1 MSKQAGMM
9 KTKLVYADSRG
20 RIYDELELEMAG
32 KSGDIFVVPENE
44 ELVPLPPGS
53 KLFTMPG
60 RYPVGWD
67 REGGEFITLEGEEY
81 QAVAA
86 FPPPGYTRTLLPATA
101 FYDDSQILP
110 LWAYTAVGWK
120 SGKFWI
126 AAKQVEWNP
135 NWEPK
140 NFDDRTLLPKVQRR
154 LKEEPDNRLLRHLSR
169 CALDYHCFAAKN
181 IFYKRW
187 ECPLPTSPACNAR
200 CLGCLSWQPKDSCE
214 ASHERI
220 DFVPTAEEIVGVAL
234 PHLKTVDKAIVSF
247 GQGCEGDPILQV
259 GVLEEAIAKMRA
271 ETDKGTI
278 NMNTNASVPQNVER
292 LCQAGLDSIRI
303 SLNSA
308 NESVYNR
315 YFRPVNYAFAE
326 VLQSMKIAKHHGLYV
341 SINLFIFPGI
351 TDRPSEI
358 DALLSLIDQTKLDLI
373 QMRNLNIDPDVY
385 LNALI
390 PGDEEGIGIINF
402 MKRIKEEF
410 PNVSFG
416 YFNRPKENF

>member
-1 MSKQAGMM
+1 MNP
-9 KTKLVYADSRG
+9 KLVYADSRCQ
-20 RIYDELELEMAG
+20 IYDEPELEMAG
-32 KSGDIFVVPENE
+32 KSGDFFVTPEDD
-44 ELVPLPPGS
+44 ELIPLPQGS

-60 RYPVGWD
+60 KYPVGWD
-67 REGGEFITLEGEEY
+67 GKRGEFIALDGGEY

-86 FPPPGYTRTLLPATA
+86 FPPPGYTRTLLPATE
-101 FYDDSQILP
+101 FYNESQILP

-120 SGKFWI
+120 AGRFWV
-126 AAKQVEWNP
+126 AAKQVERNP
-135 NWEPK
+135 NWDPR
-140 NFDDRTLLPKVQRR
+140 NFDDRTLLPRVRRR
-154 LKEEPDNRLLRHLSR
+154 LREEPDNRLLKHLSR

-181 IFYKRW
+181 LFHQRW

-200 CLGCLSWQPKDSCE
+200 CLGCLSWQPKNSCD

-259 GVLEEAIAKMRA
+259 DVLEKAIAKLRA

-278 NMNTNASVPQNVER
+278 NMNTNASIPQNVER
-292 LCQAGLDSIRI
+292 LCKAGLDSIRI

-308 NESVYNR
+308 NETLYNR
-315 YFRPVNYAFAE
+315 YFRPVNYIFSD
-326 VLQSMKIAKHHGLYV
+326 VLQSMKIAKSHQLYV
-341 SINLFIFPGI
+341 SINLFIFPGVI
-351 TDRPSEI
+351 DRPSEI

-385 LNALI
+385 LKALSLD
-390 PGDEEGIGIINF
+390 GEKGIGIIDF
-402 MKRIKEEF
+402 MKRVKEEF
-410 PNVSFG
+410 PHVSFG
-416 YFNRPKENF
+416 YFNRPRENF

>member
-1 MSKQAGMM
+1 M
-9 KTKLVYADSRG
+9 KPKLVYADSRC
-20 RIYDELELEMAG
+20 RIYDEPELEMAG
-32 KSGDIFVVPENE
+32 KSGDIFVTPEDD
-44 ELVPLPPGS
+44 ELIPLPNSS

-60 RYPVGWD
+60 RNPVGWD
-67 REGGEFITLEGEEY
+67 RKQGDFITFEGREY

-86 FPPPGYTRTLLPATA
+86 FPPPGYTRTLLPATEC
-101 FYDDSQILP
+101 YDDSQILP

-120 SGKFWI
+120 SGRFWV

-135 NWEPK
+135 NWNPK
-140 NFDDRTLLPKVQRR
+140 NFDDRTLLPKVRRR
-154 LKEEPDNRLLRHLSR
+154 LNEEPDNRLLRHLSQ

-181 IFYKRW
+181 LFYERW

-200 CLGCLSWQPKDSCE
+200 CLGCLSWQPKNSCE

-220 DFVPTAEEIVGVAL
+220 DFVPTAEEIAGIAL

-259 GVLEEAIAKMRA
+259 DALEEAIVKIRA

-278 NMNTNASVPQNVER
+278 NMNTNASIPTNVER
-292 LCQAGLDSIRI
+292 LCKSGLDSIRI

-308 NESVYNR
+308 NESLYNR
-315 YFRPVNYAFAE
+315 YFRPVNYTLSD

-341 SINLFIFPGI
+341 SINLFIFPGV

-358 DALLSLIDQTKLDLI
+358 DALLSLLDQTKLDLI
-373 QMRNLNIDPDVY
+373 QMRNLNIDPDMY
-385 LNALI
+385 LKALSLD
-390 PGDEEGIGIINF
+390 DERGIGIINF
-402 MKRIKEEF
+402 MKRVKEEF

-416 YFNRPKENF
+416 YFNRPRENF